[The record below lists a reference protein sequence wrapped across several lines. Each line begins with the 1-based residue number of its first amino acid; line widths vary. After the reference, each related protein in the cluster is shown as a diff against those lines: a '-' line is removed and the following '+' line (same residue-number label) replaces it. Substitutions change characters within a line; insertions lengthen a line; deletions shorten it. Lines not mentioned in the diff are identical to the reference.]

1 MELEQLGTVHSPYRG
16 PQEVPCCQR
25 ERLEEVAVVEVFRDF
40 AEGLRDLDGFSHLM
54 LIVHL
59 HRASETKL
67 IVNPPIDTEQRGVFA
82 TRSPMRPNHLGV
94 SIVELIKVEGRNLLV
109 KGIDLLDGTPVLD
122 IKPYIPYD
130 ARSQLKL
137 GWLEGKV
144 SDKSPPEDE

>member
-54 LIVHL
+54 
-59 HRASETKL
+59 L